1 MKKAVQVQNKIDIED
16 DELIED
22 AIKLLKSGE
31 FKNDLNL
38 QRTITMLQRRFRIGW
53 NRGFYLARVLR
64 DKGLLVNP
72 IVDGEIASELD

>member
-31 FKNDLNL
+31 FKNALNL
-38 QRTITMLQRRFRIGW
+38 QRTITRFMLYI
-53 NRGFYLARVLR
+53 
-64 DKGLLVNP
+64 
-72 IVDGEIASELD
+72 